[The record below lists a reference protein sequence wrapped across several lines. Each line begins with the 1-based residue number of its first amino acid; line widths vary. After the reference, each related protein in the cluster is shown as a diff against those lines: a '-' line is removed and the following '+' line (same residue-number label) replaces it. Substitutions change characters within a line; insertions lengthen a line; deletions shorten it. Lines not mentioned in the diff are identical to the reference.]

1 MESSQ
6 TIPQQCAVGIPVFR
20 ESKQKTSIV
29 APVRQVEMVTFNEVP
44 QRFGHGPF
52 YTRQEDLRREK
63 WAKIAALTRIYLRQ
77 SEVIPFSHMDLARD
91 APYPPISMA
100 REGSIISS
108 RLK

>member
-29 APVRQVEMVTFNEVP
+29 APVLQVEMVTFNEVP

-52 YTRQEDLRREK
+52 YTRQENLRREK
-63 WAKIAALTRIYLRQ
+63 WTKIAVLTGIYLRQ

-91 APYPPISMA
+91 APYHPLAAFMN
-100 REGSIISS
+100 
-108 RLK
+108 